1 MKRTKKIAFSIILA
15 LGFFGILY
23 GAGLTLNVYR
33 EMMKINTGS
42 LWHLPTRIYSAPFDL
57 APGVDIRRSGLMSR
71 LTHLG
76 YRSSSTV
83 ASPGQ
88 YHLFEGGIIIYLHP
102 FEYVGGVQKALKV
115 RVLLDGNL
123 IKTIISEKTRKE
135 IASTR
140 LEPECITTV
149 YDAGFED
156 RELIK
161 RGECPEQLINA
172 LLCVEDRRFYE
183 HSGIDIR
190 SMLRA
195 LLADMFHA
203 QVVEGGSTIT
213 QQLVKNLFLTHERT
227 LSRKLKEVWL
237 SSIME
242 MVFTKD
248 EILTMYMNEIYLG
261 RFGPAGIYG
270 FGRASKL
277 FFDKHVADLTLNEA
291 ALLVGLIR
299 APNIYSPY
307 THPKMAFVR
316 RNTVL
321 AVMRDQGKITSAQY
335 DQAVHKPLSVVSFI
349 TPSRQAPFFIDHVL
363 SSAGALYPEEEFLS
377 KGGFRIFTTLDMNM
391 QRIMEDVL
399 ESGTASLAKN
409 IQVGSVIINPATGA
423 IEAMVGGRDYG
434 TSQFNRVTSI
444 RRSIGSLVKPIIYYS
459 ALKNGYCLSSILD
472 DSPLTIKLE
481 NKNTWAPMNFDKV
494 SHGNILLLNALAQSY
509 NLATVRLGLAV
520 GLESIIPEVKNVLP
534 RTTVL
539 KQPSLLLG
547 AIECSPLD
555 VAGMYSVFAT
565 GGVRAESWSLEAIV
579 DEHGAEFWKAAH
591 KQPQRVLDPG
601 PTYLLNTALEET
613 IRSGTAK
620 TAKTYGIPDGICAK
634 TGTTNEMR
642 DSWFAAYT
650 PDMVVITWLGDDAFR
665 AIGYT
670 GATGAMPFAARII
683 ARLAVPR
690 PWDVPDDVTLC
701 AIDPINGKRATSWT
715 DSPVTLPF
723 IKGTEPKEDSGEGMP
738 GLWKALKHLFPF
750 GE

>member
-1 MKRTKKIAFSIILA
+1 MTRTKKIALSIILA
-15 LGFFGILY
+15 LGFFCIIY
-23 GAGLTLNVYR
+23 GAVVTGNVYR

-57 APGVDIRRSGLMSR
+57 APGVDIRRTGLISR
-71 LTHLG
+71 LAHLG
-76 YRSSSTV
+76 YRSASTV

-88 YHLFEGGIIIYLHP
+88 YHLFKDGIIIYLHP
-102 FEYVGGVQKALKV
+102 FEYVDGVRKARKV
-115 RVLLDGNL
+115 RVFLDGNL
-123 IKTIISEKTRKE
+123 IKTIISEKDRQE
-135 IASTR
+135 IASAR
-140 LEPECITTV
+140 LEPECIATV

-161 RGECPEQLINA
+161 RKDCPEQLINA

-227 LSRKLKEVWL
+227 LSRKLKEIWL

-277 FFDKHVADLTLNEA
+277 FFDKDLTDLALHES

-307 THPKMAFVR
+307 THPKMAMER

-321 AVMRDQGKITSAQY
+321 AVMREQGKITSAQY

-349 TPSRQAPFFIDHVL
+349 KPARQAPFFIDHVL
-363 SSAGALYPEEEFLS
+363 SSARALYPEEEFLT
-377 KGGFRIFTTLDMNM
+377 KGGLRIFTTLDMNM

-409 IQVGSVIINPATGA
+409 IQVASVIVNPATGA
-423 IEAMVGGRDYG
+423 IKAMVGGRDYG

-444 RRSIGSLVKPIIYYS
+444 RRSIGSLIKPIIYYS
-459 ALKNGYCLSSILD
+459 ALKGGYSLSSILD

-481 NKNTWAPMNFDKV
+481 NKNIWSPMNFDKV

-520 GLESIIPEVKNVLP
+520 GLESIVSEVKKVLP

-539 KQPSLLLG
+539 KQPALLLG
-547 AIECSPLD
+547 AIDCSPLD

-565 GGVRAESWSLEAIV
+565 GGLRVESWSLEAIV
-579 DEHGAEFWKAAH
+579 DEHGAVFWKSAH

-601 PTYLLNTALEET
+601 PTYLINTALQET

-620 TAKTYGIPDGICAK
+620 SAKTFGIPDGICAK

-650 PDMVVITWLGDDAFR
+650 KDMVVITWLGDDAFR

-670 GATGAMPFAARII
+670 GATGAMPFAARIV

-723 IKGTEPKEDSGEGMP
+723 MKGTEPKEDSGEGMP
-738 GLWKALKHLFPF
+738 GLWKALKHIFPF